1 MKKSL
6 LSFLMLMLCIAL
18 LPQGTVAQDLPGGS
32 SGGYLDPSAP
42 DEGIADGGITAPIN
56 ATPPASVK
64 NVKRN
69 NGNGTTTT
77 GLAEARLTVTNS
89 GGDYTL
95 TRITSLDMG
104 TTYQANWK
112 DGYKEKGYISY
123 GLESNKMP
131 AKKLL
136 FHFKCNTTGKT
147 FCIPET
153 N

>member
-6 LSFLMLMLCIAL
+6 LSFLILMLCIAF
-18 LPQGTVAQDLPGGS
+18 LPQKTIAQDVTGGS
-32 SGGYLDPSAP
+32 SGGYVEYSEP
-42 DEGIADGGITAPIN
+42 DGGIAAPITYT
-56 ATPPASVK
+56 APPASVK

-69 NGNGTTTT
+69 NGNGTTT
-77 GLAEARLTVTNS
+77 GFAEARLTVTNS

-95 TRITSLDMG
+95 TGITSLDMNSIYEG
-104 TTYQANWK
+104 KWK
-112 DGYKEKGYISY
+112 EGHMEKGYISY
-123 GLESNKMP
+123 ALESNKMP

-147 FCIPET
+147 FCIPEI